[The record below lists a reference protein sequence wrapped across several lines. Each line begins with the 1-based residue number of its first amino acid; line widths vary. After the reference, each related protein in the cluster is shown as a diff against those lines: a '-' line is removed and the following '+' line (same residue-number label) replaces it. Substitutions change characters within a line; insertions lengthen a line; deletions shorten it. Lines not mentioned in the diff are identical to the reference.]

1 MQRKKRAK
9 NTKSKETLQ
18 VEINALLGE
27 VDKLR
32 KEVQTLQTTV
42 GRLLS
47 AMEVDL
53 DNKYGE
59 VVDRNIEDVLDVN
72 NFLTNN

>member
-9 NTKSKETLQ
+9 STKSKVALQ
-18 VEINALLGE
+18 IEINALLGE

-42 GRLLS
+42 GKLLS
-47 AMEVDL
+47 AMEVEL

>member
-9 NTKSKETLQ
+9 NTKSKEALQ